1 MFHILW
7 SLSNFSQVL
16 FFRGTRLYWNL
27 TPTTKNFGFSH
38 CILCKKKKTTWKKA
52 CGRLSKSQQTQ
63 TKERVR
69 ENLRGFKEGSA
80 LLHFFFPQLPR
91 CLRLLPHTASW
102 PIHYSFTAPL
112 PFQHEPCNTRL
123 IFLGTDYQSVSLKLS
138 LDMNMVSSMTFILPK
153 PHLELVFGWLPIL

>member
-38 CILCKKKKTTWKKA
+38 CILCKKKDYLKKKPVA
-52 CGRLSKSQQTQ
+52 GSQ
-63 TKERVR
+63 KVSRHKRKNGSEKI
-69 ENLRGFKEGSA
+69 RGVLKKGPHSFI
-80 LLHFFFPQLPR
+80 FFFLSCPAVYA
-91 CLRLLPHTASW
+91 CCHTQPSW

-123 IFLGTDYQSVSLKLS
+123 IFLGTDYLSVSLKLS
-138 LDMNMVSSMTFILPK
+138 LDMNMVSLMTFILPK
-153 PHLELVFGWLPIL
+153 PHLELVFGLLTIL

>member
-27 TPTTKNFGFSH
+27 TPTTKNFGFPTAYVN
-38 CILCKKKKTTWKKA
+38 KKTTWKEPVA
-52 CGRLSKSQQTQ
+52 GSQ
-63 TKERVR
+63 KVSRPKRKKGSEKI
-69 ENLRGFKEGSA
+69 RGFQGRVPTPSY
-80 LLHFFFPQLPR
+80 FFFPQLSR
-91 CLRLLPHTASW
+91 CLRLSPHPAFLT
-102 PIHYSFTAPL
+102 IHYSFTAPL

-123 IFLGTDYQSVSLKLS
+123 IFLGTDYLSVSLKLS

-153 PHLELVFGWLPIL
+153 PHLELVFGWLTIL

>member
-1 MFHILW
+1 MFHILL
-7 SLSNFSQVL
+7 SLSNCSQVL

-27 TPTTKNFGFSH
+27 TPTTKNFGFPTAY
-38 CILCKKKKTTWKKA
+38 CVKKKDYLKKA
-52 CGRLSKSQQTQ
+52 CGRLSKSQQAQ

-69 ENLRGFKEGSA
+69 ENPRGFKEGSS
-80 LLHFFFPQLPR
+80 LLHFFFLSCPAVYA
-91 CLRLLPHTASW
+91 CCHTQPSW

-112 PFQHEPCNTRL
+112 PFHHEPCNTRL